1 MRLTKLQREFIDEGL
16 HEGDYVAFP
25 DTGTK
30 DGINKAHE
38 AIAEGLRLAQ
48 LAHTNLPN
56 EYNNGRMDVYQA
68 CLNVLSFYRGDG
80 PLQKDTLSQAV
91 ESEQAP
97 PVADTGELVDLCE
110 SCKSD
115 ECVIID
121 ELNGRHG
128 IILTVTKCRLHE
140 AARLRALPAP
150 QPVARQDGPVKCDGC
165 GGTRMVQPYNFCEEC
180 GRL

>member
-97 PVADTGELVDLCE
+97 PVADTGELEAAIALVRAEQNKHCGYPGY
-110 SCKSD
+110 SD
-115 ECVIID
+115 FLVRLD
-121 ELNGRHG
+121 ELGS
-128 IILTVTKCRLHE
+128 LADT
-140 AARLRALPAP
+140 AP
-150 QPVARQDGPVKCDGC
+150 QPVADPKQHGVTEKPLA
-165 GGTRMVQPYNFCEEC
+165 TTAEEM
-180 GRL
+180 GF